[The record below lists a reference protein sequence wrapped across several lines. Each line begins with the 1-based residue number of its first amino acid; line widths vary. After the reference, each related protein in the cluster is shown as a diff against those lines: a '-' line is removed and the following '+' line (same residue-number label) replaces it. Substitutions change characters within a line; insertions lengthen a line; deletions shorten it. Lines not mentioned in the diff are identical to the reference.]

1 MFRKDVT
8 ELVSQPYESASK
20 EIHTISQQLIK
31 SQLLVQVFER
41 DLFFCITSS
50 KVSGFLRIVN

>member
-1 MFRKDVT
+1 MLRKDVI
-8 ELVSQPYESASK
+8 ELVTQPYESASK

-41 DLFFCITSS
+41 GLFYYKTSRKITCFSRM
-50 KVSGFLRIVN
+50 GN